1 MMSASISWERNEGKL
16 ARREYK
22 YAGEREKDE
31 DISAKKNIIT
41 YKCRDFLNKNITR
54 KEKRFRTQ
62 NVTDEIL
69 ILN

>member
-22 YAGEREKDE
+22 YAGKREKDE

-41 YKCRDFLNKNITR
+41 YKCRDFLNKNIT
-54 KEKRFRTQ
+54 KRRGDFEHKMLQ
-62 NVTDEIL
+62 MKF
-69 ILN
+69 